1 MGRPINKR
9 NFGLL
14 ANADDTRFAPAN
26 DTFFNLTIN
35 VQVGTNTET
44 ATGYIIKQ
52 RSTRKFLVNDL
63 KTGTAVTTDGK
74 QVDGTNGTGN
84 VGICTLVDKEDGT
97 LGNNEMS
104 IMGQI
109 AATGEQVRIK
119 KLYNRTCRD
128 FSDNR
133 YKWEIQDDSSATLL
147 VLTAI

>member
-35 VQVGTNTET
+35 VQVGTNSET

-63 KTGTAVTTDGK
+63 KTGTKLTPSGS
-74 QVDGTNGTGN
+74 GTGN
-84 VGICTLVDKEDGT
+84 VGICTLVDKADGS
-97 LGNNEMS
+97 LGANEMS